1 MSHHTSEIILEPS
14 NVLKIEENV
23 PIIEERFKEGSVLKL
38 TKDQITLELTNLLYT
53 FYKHGLVTRIENYQ
67 QMLDPQSHSSS
78 LFLFDTLKPV
88 VTFKKLIHNP
98 DDADNDEEYFKENN
112 LQYLDLNTLVTQL
125 VQIAKSSDDYASAQ
139 KRFNNLL
146 IPFVP
151 LKNDYDVIEK
161 DTEAVNLGMQSIRV
175 LHNDKLHIRGYYHE
189 ALNSSVP
196 KAKNQNKYQTFDW
209 SLYNNELSDL
219 KTGEPVIVYAKNAV
233 DKVNGEVVQVHDDH
247 IKVKTKN
254 GIVSSF
260 DAFIYPRATQNFQ
273 YSFARLKDTNIYF
286 ANLGNKSHVMPKTLE
301 ELLIVLDTP
310 TNVRNFYDLKTYINK
325 FVDID
330 FNEIDK
336 SQQQTLRK
344 LLEVKYPSLVHAK
357 PSQFKTNKHFD
368 NFLNVTD
375 NKQVDKIKGTF
386 ADSDIAR
393 YNCIHDDLS
402 YENWLIVQL
411 LEKYITSLNF
421 KLKKANDADNIK
433 NTLSKELNKIIF
445 TPDTCET
452 PKKELKIVKVYHSLQ
467 DLQADNGKKIYFDK
481 MLDNSDYTIR
491 QKFTSEAEIRDYI
504 MSKNKNHGQSATEI
518 DFEVKSILFGKRKVR
533 VGDNCILS
541 MGSGDVVYVRK
552 NIENEHIWVKVARL
566 PFRVCDNLLT
576 IKEVESPSS
585 CVFDTY
591 ANACKNIDNLRNNLR
606 YNDIKAKL
614 QILSELTNT
623 ITKYDEHLA
632 NVKKDK
638 QHNATLMAL
647 QPPTDSFPFESIY
660 NIHNKDDVDNYF
672 DGDHTLP
679 ETMLDFN
686 DQNNYAVL
694 LQEGTKK
701 QKEDLGNSPVI
712 EFLATLIDFLDIEL
726 DIKDKKYILSMV
738 DQEISHHNIN
748 TVLEKERNKLK
759 KAMNIAKYQSNQ
771 EYRTAFDKLVAQKM
785 SSLEDKLI
793 SALYFDIVV
802 STIAIVSLVIMS
814 NYPNTV
820 IQSIYPSC
828 VRFMTYQGYPLV
840 EKNVARSI
848 NKYICC
854 VVKGITA
861 GDNAKYGKVQ
871 DVSVD
876 DLDTAVIKA
885 IDTFMKK
892 DTNLGLKVEANKQI
906 INMKKIRIDDKK
918 QKEFYGFKPSFEFN
932 EANFKNKM
940 AKYMYDLNSAVR
952 TSTSLKVSA
961 TKMPLLMNACC
972 LQQLSPSADYYNNV
986 NTKTP
991 TNYKYTEKPK
1001 NIFYFPSIKYKKHT
1015 VVNQSEIKFQNP
1027 KIIYSIHDAKR
1038 DVASAPD
1045 HQSINQNKIKQFIE
1059 SNIVYQNDKA
1069 IKILIDSFDNND
1081 VWNDGIFMKAS
1092 QYFTAVTDFI
1102 KKQGIQSYDGTKIAI
1117 FKNIIT
1123 NITNDSSIGYSMK
1136 KFMSNDLIKLSGKIC
1151 NGVLVSGEDEENV
1164 DDTEKNLRVSFL
1176 RNKDVNIGIINKL
1189 HINALNNVNK
1199 LHFTSDNIKTVLL
1212 LNYIFSKYLYN
1223 VFINI
1228 VKSNSELI
1236 VYEDILS
1243 SSQVTHNTPVTTLV
1257 CEYILFL
1264 IYGMLDCI
1272 NVNDENVNNIRKQ
1285 VEELREKKKQDLISK
1300 YNIDDEERQ
1309 LQMMLRKIG
1318 VDTWYDVGS
1327 SENMDQYVSEENNNA
1342 IDIMKNANQKE
1353 ENENYNMK
1361 GYQGENGDADEVDED
1376 FASMSMFT
1384 DV

>member
-67 QMLDPQSHSSS
+67 KLLDPHSPSS
-78 LFLFDTLKPV
+78 PSSFLFDTLRPV

-112 LQYLDLNTLVTQL
+112 LQYLDFNTLVKQL
-125 VQIAKSSDDYASAQ
+125 IQIAKSSDDYASAQ

-146 IPFVP
+146 VPFVP

-161 DTEAVNLGMQSIRV
+161 DTEAITNMQPIRV
-175 LHNDKLHIRGYYHE
+175 LQNDRLHVRGYYHE
-189 ALNSSVP
+189 ALNSS
-196 KAKNQNKYQTFDW
+196 AKYAKYQTFDW
-209 SLYNNELSDL
+209 ELYNTELSNL
-219 KTGEPVIVYAKNAV
+219 KTGEPVIVYVKNAA

-247 IKVKTKN
+247 IKVQTKT

-260 DAFIYPRATQNFQ
+260 DAFIYPRTTQNFE
-273 YSFARLKDTNIYF
+273 YCFARLKNTNIYF
-286 ANLGNKSHVMPKTLE
+286 ANLENKPHVMPKTLE
-301 ELLIVLDTP
+301 EFLIVLDTP
-310 TNVRNFYDLKTYINK
+310 SNVRNFYDLKTYINK
-325 FVDID
+325 FVNID

-344 LLEVKYPSLVHAK
+344 LLEVKYPPLVRAK
-357 PSQFKTNKHFD
+357 PSHFKTNKHFD

-375 NKQVDKIKGTF
+375 NKQVDQIKGTF

-421 KLKKANDADNIK
+421 KLKNANGIDNIK
-433 NTLSKELNKIIF
+433 NALSKELNTIIF

-452 PKKELKIVKVYHSLQ
+452 NKKELKIAKIYHSLQ

-504 MSKNKNHGQSATEI
+504 ISKNKGQSATDI

-533 VGDNCILS
+533 VGNNCILS
-541 MGSGDVVYVRK
+541 LGSGDVVYVRK

-576 IKEVESPSS
+576 IKEIESPSS

-591 ANACKNIDNLRNNLR
+591 TNVCKNVNNLRNNLR

-614 QILSELTNT
+614 HVLSELTNI
-623 ITKYDEHLA
+623 ITKYDEHFA
-632 NVKKDK
+632 NVKNDK

-647 QPPTDSFPFESIY
+647 QPPVDSFPFESIY
-660 NIHNKDDVDNYF
+660 NIHNANDVDNYF

-694 LQEGTKK
+694 VQEGKKK

-712 EFLATLIDFLDIEL
+712 EFLETLIDFLDVKL
-726 DIKDKKYILSMV
+726 DVKDKKYILNMV

-748 TVLEKERNKLK
+748 NVLEKERNKLK
-759 KAMNIAKYQSNQ
+759 KAMNITKYQSNQ
-771 EYRTAFDKLVAQKM
+771 EYRNAFDKLVAQKM
-785 SSLEDKLI
+785 SALEDKLI

-854 VVKGITA
+854 VVKGITS
-861 GDNAKYGKVQ
+861 GDDAKYSKVQ
-871 DVSVD
+871 DVSID

-885 IDTFMKK
+885 IDSVMKK

-932 EANFKNKM
+932 ETNFKNKI
-940 AKYMYDLNSAVR
+940 AKYMYDLNSAVK
-952 TSTSLKVSA
+952 TSTSVKVSA
-961 TKMPLLMNACC
+961 TKLPLLMNACC
-972 LQQLSPSADYYNNV
+972 LQQLSPSADYYTNV

-1001 NIFYFPSIKYKKHT
+1001 NVFYFPSIKDKTHT

-1027 KIIYSIHDAKR
+1027 KIIYAKR
-1038 DVASAPD
+1038 DVVGTPQ
-1045 HQSINQNKIKQFIE
+1045 QSINQIKIKQFIE
-1059 SNIVYQNDKA
+1059 SNMVHQNDKA
-1069 IKILIDSFDNND
+1069 INSLIDNFDNND
-1081 VWNDGIFMKAS
+1081 VWNDNIFMKSS
-1092 QYFTAVTDFI
+1092 QYFNAVTEFI
-1102 KKQGIQSYDGTKIAI
+1102 KKQGIPSYDGTKIAV
-1117 FKNIIT
+1117 FKNMIA
-1123 NITNDSSIGYSMK
+1123 NITNDSSVGYSMK
-1136 KFMSNDLIKLSGKIC
+1136 KYMSNDLIKLSGKIC
-1151 NGVLVSGEDEENV
+1151 NGVLVSGEDNENAE
-1164 DDTEKNLRVSFL
+1164 DTEKNLRVSFL
-1176 RNKDVNIGIINKL
+1176 RNKDVNIDIINQL
-1189 HINALNNVNK
+1189 YTNSLNGVNK
-1199 LHFTSDNIKTVLL
+1199 LHFTSDNIKAVLL

-1223 VFINI
+1223 VFINT

-1243 SSQVTHNTPVTTLV
+1243 SSQVTHNTSVITLV
-1257 CEYILFL
+1257 CEYLLFL

-1272 NVNDENVNNIRKQ
+1272 NVNDENVNNVRKQ

-1327 SENMDQYVSEENNNA
+1327 SENQDLYVTEQSQHNIV

-1376 FASMSMFT
+1376 FASMSLFA